1 MYTIPDLLQQ
11 FSKQKINKAKK
22 LRIRE
27 LEETEKNH
35 FVCFADDETVSYD
48 VAMVL
53 DPKSEITGYSC
64 ECGSNDFCL
73 HLLAM
78 GMSISE
84 SRTVKTTS
92 QRGAGKKMSE
102 TEAAVEDINP
112 EELKTWLIGFFKKNK
127 DAEMQ
132 FMLSFGEKKDEFSD
146 AEISDL
152 IKNTIFSVAGKRKSL
167 AAPEVKKLVDLLE
180 KALQPVEEYL
190 MQHHDR
196 KESIKKFIRLNEG
209 ITKYK
214 LTISFSGTRL
224 DNFQQKL
231 TERFVMHIN
240 SIKDSGLWEELA
252 ADNWSYFLET
262 EDLFTAVFYK
272 FIMEMYHSGSPDQ
285 KRYIAELVRDKI
297 RIWMKTG
304 FTLTTDIKEDLLE
317 IIAENGFFTE
327 LEKFFAIEKYQN
339 SYNVK
344 VINEILKT
352 DPEKA
357 ERTCKKIIDSNSNE
371 KYNSSYYHILEKI
384 YGEKGNLADLA
395 YIKRKRFWEVPFFED
410 YVFIAENDTDTHE
423 FSVFRSRVLSW
434 LKSSLSEY
442 PEMADFYFAVLDY
455 EKNYKKMLDVIDAYT
470 PTYVINTYAEK
481 LYATH
486 KNKFLMAVRSR
497 SEWGGT
503 EKDDEE
509 LAEFLASKYDAGQ
522 LEDSF
527 EKKYYGFGSDRFSK
541 RVLSKIKRS

>member
-1 MYTIPDLLQQ
+1 MHTIQDLQQQ
-11 FSKQKINKAKK
+11 FSKQKISKAKK

-27 LEETEKNH
+27 LEETEKDH
-35 FVCFADDETVSYD
+35 FVCFADDETASYD

-53 DPKSEITGYSC
+53 DSRSEITGYSC

-78 GMSISE
+78 GISIAE
-84 SRTVKTTS
+84 SRTGKARP
-92 QRGAGKKMSE
+92 QRGAAKKLSE
-102 TEAAVEDINP
+102 TQAVMEDADP
-112 EELKTWLIGFFKKNK
+112 EELKTWLLGFFKKNK

-132 FMLSFGEKKDEFSD
+132 FLLSFGEKKKEFSD

-152 IKNTIFSVAGKRKSL
+152 IKNTISSVAGKRKSL

-180 KALQPVEEYL
+180 KTLQPVEEYL
-190 MQHHDR
+190 RQYHDR
-196 KESIKKFIRLNEG
+196 KESIKKFIRLNED
-209 ITKYK
+209 ITSCK

-224 DNFQQKL
+224 DTFQQKL
-231 TERFVMHIN
+231 TARYVMHIN
-240 SIKDSGLWEELA
+240 AIKDPVLWQELA

-262 EDLFTAVFYK
+262 ENLFTAVYYK

-285 KRYIAELVRDKI
+285 KRYIAELVRNKI
-297 RIWMKTG
+297 RTWIKSG
-304 FTLTTDIKEDLLE
+304 FKLNTSIKEDFLG

-327 LEKFFAIEKYQN
+327 LEKFFATEKYEN
-339 SYNVK
+339 SYNIK

-357 ERTCKKIIDSNSNE
+357 EMTCKKIIDSNSNE
-371 KYNSSYYHILEKI
+371 KYNAPYYHILEKI
-384 YGEKGNLADLA
+384 YEEKGSPANLA
-395 YIKRKRFWEVPFFED
+395 YIKRKQFWEMPLFED
-410 YVFIAENDTDTHE
+410 YVFIAENDTDAHE
-423 FSVFRSRVLSW
+423 FSIFRSRVLSW
-434 LKSSLSEY
+434 LKNALLEY
-442 PEMADFYFAVLDY
+442 PEIADLYFAILDY
-455 EKNYKKMLDVIDAYT
+455 EKNYKKMLDVIDSHT
-470 PTYVINTYAEK
+470 PTSVINIYAEK

-497 SEWGGT
+497 SEWSST
-503 EKDDEE
+503 EKDEE
-509 LAEFLASKYDAGQ
+509 FLAEFLASKYDAGQ

-541 RVLSKIKRS
+541 LVLSKIRHS

>member
-1 MYTIPDLLQQ
+1 MHTIQDLQQQ
-11 FSKQKINKAKK
+11 FSKQKISKAKK

-27 LEETEKNH
+27 LEETEKDH
-35 FVCFADDETVSYD
+35 FVCFADDEAASYD

-53 DPKSEITGYSC
+53 DSRSEITGYSC
-64 ECGSNDFCL
+64 ECGSSDFCL

-78 GMSISE
+78 GISIAE
-84 SRTVKTTS
+84 SRPGKARP
-92 QRGAGKKMSE
+92 QRGAAKKLSE
-102 TEAAVEDINP
+102 TQAVMEDADP
-112 EELKTWLIGFFKKNK
+112 EELKTWLLGFFKKNK

-132 FMLSFGEKKDEFSD
+132 FLLSFGEKKKEFSD

-152 IKNTIFSVAGKRKSL
+152 IKNTISSVAGKRKSL

-180 KALQPVEEYL
+180 KTLQPVEEYL

-196 KESIKKFIRLNEG
+196 KESIKRFIRLNES
-209 ITKYK
+209 ITGYK

-224 DNFQQKL
+224 DTFQQKL
-231 TERFVMHIN
+231 TERFVTHIN
-240 SIKDSGLWEELA
+240 AIKDTGLWRELA

-272 FIMEMYHSGSPDQ
+272 FIMEMYHSGNPDQ

-297 RIWMKTG
+297 RLWMKTV
-304 FTLTTDIKEDLLE
+304 FKLNTSIKEDLLE

-327 LEKFFAIEKYQN
+327 LEKFFAIEKYEN
-339 SYNVK
+339 SYNIK

-357 ERTCKKIIDSNSNE
+357 EMICKKIIDSNSNE
-371 KYNSSYYHILEKI
+371 KYNAPYYHILEKI
-384 YGEKGNLADLA
+384 YEEKGRPADQA
-395 YIKRKRFWEVPFFED
+395 YIKRKRFWEMPLFED
-410 YVFIAENDTDTHE
+410 YVFIAENDTDAHE
-423 FSVFRSRVLSW
+423 FSVFRSRVLGW
-434 LKSSLSEY
+434 LKRSLSEY
-442 PEMADFYFAVLDY
+442 PEIADLYFAILDY
-455 EKNYKKMLDVIDAYT
+455 EKNYKKMLDVIDSHI
-470 PTYVINTYAEK
+470 PTSIINIYAEK

-497 SEWGGT
+497 SEWSST
-503 EKDDEE
+503 EKDEE
-509 LAEFLASKYDAGQ
+509 VLAEFLASKYDAGQ

-541 RVLSKIKRS
+541 LVLSKIRRS